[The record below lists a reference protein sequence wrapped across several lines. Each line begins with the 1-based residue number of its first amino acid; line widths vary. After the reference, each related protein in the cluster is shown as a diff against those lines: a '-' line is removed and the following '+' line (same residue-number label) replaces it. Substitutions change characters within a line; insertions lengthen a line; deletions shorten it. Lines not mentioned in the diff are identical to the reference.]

1 MPSWCHYGLP
11 CALVVPQACQKKV
24 LELLHL
30 PHLGVVRSK
39 AAARCRYYWPSMNNQ
54 VEQLVASC
62 EECAYFEPSKP
73 QEPQIR
79 PKVKEETLRAFERV
93 GVDVFHVGS
102 KKYLALVDYY
112 SSYILV
118 KELKRTTNEKI
129 METLDGWF
137 SVRSRVRNSAVRTAG
152 SFETPLTASLQTGAG
167 T

>member
-1 MPSWCHYGLP
+1 M
-11 CALVVPQACQKKV
+11 
-24 LELLHL
+24 

-102 KKYLALVDYY
+102 KKYLALKY
-112 SSYILV
+112 LA
-118 KELKRTTNEKI
+118 LKRTTNEKI

>member
-1 MPSWCHYGLP
+1 
-11 CALVVPQACQKKV
+11 
-24 LELLHL
+24 
-30 PHLGVVRSK
+30 
-39 AAARCRYYWPSMNNQ
+39 MNNQ

-112 SSYILV
+112 SSYIY
-118 KELKRTTNEKI
+118 
-129 METLDGWF
+129 
-137 SVRSRVRNSAVRTAG
+137 
-152 SFETPLTASLQTGAG
+152 
-167 T
+167 